1 MTVLC
6 SPSKSRSNSWSR
18 IFMHNRL
25 LEQGLVIAD
34 MPGNFF
40 TPRIGPNTLT
50 LTNIRDKGFPT

>member
-1 MTVLC
+1 
-6 SPSKSRSNSWSR
+6 
-18 IFMHNRL
+18 MHNRL